1 MTRSRLPTLLL
12 TWLLGSFFCGALP
25 AAEPLNYGAEFTL
38 ELGAGDRAIGTIA
51 IEQSTRIVRS
61 LRLRMPAERYRLI
74 DASGRFSEDGGVV
87 FWEPPPQG
95 GRLRY
100 EVTVNHRSGS
110 GYDGLVT
117 PKWAIF
123 RGDDVFPTIRI
134 DFVDGAV
141 SRSVLTLRVPEGWDQ
156 ITPYGRDGKGGW
168 KVRSYGRK
176 FHRPTGWILVGDLG
190 IRRDSVAGVQM
201 AVAAP
206 VGAGAQRLS
215 MLAMLNWN
223 LAWYLQQTPL
233 HPKRLLVVSG
243 PDPLWRGG
251 RSAPNSL
258 FLHADLPMISE
269 DGSSPLLHEFAHV
282 LFPVHAAPEEDWI
295 DEGVAEYLSLRVMR
309 ETGTITPARYNR
321 AISHMRERGKAV
333 ASLQT
338 ANSHGA
344 VTARAVALLHDLDLE
359 LKQASKGRY
368 DVMELLRRMM
378 AHDDALTLEDV
389 RRMAAELLG
398 APPRSMSKER
408 STPTAA
414 TP

>member
-1 MTRSRLPTLLL
+1 MMRVPLPRILRAFLLA
-12 TWLLGSFFCGALP
+12 LGCACCGTAG
-25 AAEPLNYGAEFTL
+25 AAQKVSYGADF
-38 ELGAGDRAIGTIA
+38 ELQLTGAERAIGTITIDQTTQIA
-51 IEQSTRIVRS
+51 RS
-61 LRLRMPAERYRLI
+61 LRLRMPPERYRFI
-74 DASGRFSEDGGVV
+74 EADGRVRKEQGAV

-100 EVTVNHRSGS
+100 EVAVVQRSGS

-117 PKWAIF
+117 PDWAIF

-141 SRSVLTLRVPEGWDQ
+141 SRSRLTLRVPEGWDQ
-156 ITPYGRDGKGGW
+156 ITPYARDGKGGW
-168 KVRSYGRK
+168 RIRNAGRK

-190 IRRDSVAGVQM
+190 IRRDQVAGVHL

-206 VGAGAQRLS
+206 VGARAQRLT

-233 HPKRLLVVSG
+233 RPKRLLVVSG

-258 FLHADLPMISE
+258 FLHADMPMISE
-269 DGSSPLLHEFAHV
+269 DASSPLLHEFAHV
-282 LFPVHAAPEEDWI
+282 LFPVNAAPQDDWI

-309 ETGTITPARYNR
+309 ETGTITPARYNG
-321 AISHMRERGKAV
+321 AISHFRERGKTV
-333 ASLQT
+333 SSLQT
-338 ANSHGA
+338 ANSRGA

-359 LKQASKGRY
+359 LRQATQDRH
-368 DVMELLRRMM
+368 DVMELVRRMM

-389 RRMAAELLG
+389 RGLAAGLIG
-398 APPRSMSKER
+398 RPPRSLSRER
-408 STPTAA
+408 SAPAR
-414 TP
+414 